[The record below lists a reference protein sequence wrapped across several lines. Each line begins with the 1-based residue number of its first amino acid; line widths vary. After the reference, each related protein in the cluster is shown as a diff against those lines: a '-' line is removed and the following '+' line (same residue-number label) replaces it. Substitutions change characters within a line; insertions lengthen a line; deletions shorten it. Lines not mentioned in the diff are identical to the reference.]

1 MQLVIPSRA
10 DSEESPSRLRRGS
23 LPLAPLGVGMRMNKT
38 FFIETWGCQMNDL
51 DSQRLSGSLKLRG
64 YRRVDDERQ
73 AALILLNTCSIREKA
88 ENKVYSRLGELRELK
103 NGRHVQIGVCGCV
116 AQQEGERILS
126 RAPWVDF
133 VMGPGNVG
141 HLDEVL
147 AGGKTIAVDFPEDR
161 RYDYLTVD
169 RPSATKAQ
177 VTIIEGCNKNCTFCI
192 VPTTRGREVSRSF
205 DDVLAEVRAAVDTGR
220 VEIELLGQ
228 TVNAYR
234 CPATGRDFGALLEAV
249 AAIDGVRRLRFMTSH
264 PAEVNDS
271 MIAAMRDHQNISR
284 YLHLPVQ
291 SGSSRILRR
300 MKRLY
305 TREKYLETIQRIR
318 QAIPQIHFS
327 TDIIVGFPGETEE
340 DFQQSLSLM
349 EEVRYGSLFA
359 FKYSPRPGTPAPKI
373 GPPVDDDVATERLTR
388 LFALHERIQQERLQS
403 YQGRILDVLVEGPS
417 KHDPSMLSG
426 RTDDNWVVN
435 FVADPATPLGSMLG
449 VRIDQAQHHTLRGE
463 AT

>member
-1 MQLVIPSRA
+1 MTTQ
-10 DSEESPSRLRRGS
+10 
-23 LPLAPLGVGMRMNKT
+23 MKT

-51 DSQRLSGSLKLRG
+51 DSQRLSGNLKLRG

-73 AALILLNTCSIREKA
+73 GGLILFKTCSIREKA
-88 ENKVYSRLGELRELK
+88 ENKVYSRLGALRELK
-103 NGRHVQIGVCGCV
+103 RDSVKIGVCGCV

-141 HLDEVL
+141 HLDAVL
-147 AGGKTIAVDFPEDR
+147 AGGKSIAIDFPEDR

-177 VTIIEGCNKNCTFCI
+177 VTIIEGCNKNCTFSI
-192 VPTTRGREVSRSF
+192 VLTTGGREVSRPF
-205 DDVLAEVRAAVDTGR
+205 DDVLAEVRSAIATGR
-220 VEIELLGQ
+220 SEIELLGQ

-234 CPATGRDFGALLEAV
+234 CPVTGRDFGALLSAV
-249 AAIDGVRRLRFMTSH
+249 ADVSGVRRLRFMTSH

-271 MIAAMRDHQNISR
+271 MIAAMRDHANISR

-305 TREKYLETIQRIR
+305 TREKYLEIIDRIR
-318 QAIPQIHFS
+318 TAIPEIHFS
-327 TDIIVGFPGETEE
+327 TDFIVGFPGETEAE
-340 DFQQSLSLM
+340 FQESLTM
-349 EEVRYGSLFA
+349 IEQVRYPSLFA
-359 FKYSPRPGTPAPKI
+359 FQYSPRPGTASLKI
-373 GPPVDDDVATERLTR
+373 GPPVDETLADERLSR
-388 LFALHERIQQERLQS
+388 LFELHEEIKNQRLQS
-403 YQGRILDVLVEGPS
+403 YRGRVLPVLVEGPS
-417 KHDPSMLSG
+417 KHDPAMLSG
-426 RTDDNWVVN
+426 RTDDNFVVN

-463 AT
+463 AVR

>member
-1 MQLVIPSRA
+1 MS
-10 DSEESPSRLRRGS
+10 
-23 LPLAPLGVGMRMNKT
+23 KT

-51 DSQRLSGSLKLRG
+51 DSQRLSGNLKLRG

-73 AALILLNTCSIREKA
+73 ADLILLNTCSIREKA
-88 ENKVYSRLGELRELK
+88 ENKVYSRLGALRELK
-103 NGRHVQIGVCGCV
+103 GDGVKIGVCGCV

-141 HLDEVL
+141 HLDAVL
-147 AGGKTIAVDFPEDR
+147 AGGRSIAIDFPEDR

-192 VPTTRGREVSRSF
+192 VPTTRGREVSRPF
-205 DDVLAEVRAAVDTGR
+205 DDVLAEVRASGR

-234 CPATGRDFGALLEAV
+234 CPISGRDFGALLSAV
-249 AAIDGVRRLRFMTSH
+249 AEIDGVRRLRFMTSH

-271 MIAAMRDHQNISR
+271 MIAAMRDHANISR

-318 QAIPQIHFS
+318 EAIPEIHFS

-340 DFQQSLSLM
+340 DFQQSLSLI
-349 EEVRYGSLFA
+349 EQVRYPSLFA
-359 FKYSPRPGTPAPKI
+359 FKYSPRPGTAAPRI
-373 GPPVDDDVATERLTR
+373 GEPVDEDVADERLAR
-388 LFALHERIQQERLQS
+388 LFALHEQIKNQRLQS
-403 YQGRILDVLVEGPS
+403 YRGRVLPVLVEGPS
-417 KHDPSMLSG
+417 KHDPEMLSG
-426 RTDDNWVVN
+426 RTDDNFVVN
-435 FVADPATPLGSMLG
+435 FVADPSTPLGSMLG

-463 AT
+463 AVR